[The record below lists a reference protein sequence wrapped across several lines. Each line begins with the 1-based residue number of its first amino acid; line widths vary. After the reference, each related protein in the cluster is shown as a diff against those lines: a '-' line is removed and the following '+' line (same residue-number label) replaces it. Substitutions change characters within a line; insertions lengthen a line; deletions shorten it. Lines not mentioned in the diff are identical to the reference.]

1 MDKKRQLLDAAE
13 RVYCSHGNLGLTV
26 RRLAAEGDTTSQT
39 IYTYFGS
46 RDAVI
51 VAMYDRSMAGAQR
64 LLDQLGENLRSAAGG
79 EDPRARLVSTALAYR
94 TYCLENPA
102 HYKMLA
108 EGKGPEGTE
117 PDEALRLQ
125 AQLVDIIEQAQLA
138 AGIMPRGMNDSGARQ
153 ALASLH
159 GLVQAQLD
167 GFVNADSL
175 DEATLWDRI
184 ASIMGLDTKVER
196 AAEGV

>member
-39 IYTYFGS
+39 IYTYFGG

-51 VAMYDRSMAGAQR
+51 VAMYDRSMAGARQ
-64 LLDQLGENLRSAAGG
+64 LLESLADNLRSATGG
-79 EDPRARLVSTALAYR
+79 EDPRARLVSTALDYR
-94 TYCLENPA
+94 AYCLENPA
-102 HYKMLA
+102 HFKMLA

-117 PDEALRLQ
+117 PEEARRLQ
-125 AQLVDIIEQAQLA
+125 SQLVDIVEQAQLA
-138 AGIMPRGMNDSGARQ
+138 AGVMARGMNETDARQ
-153 ALASLH
+153 SLASLH

-167 GFVNADSL
+167 GFVAAESM
-175 DEATLWDRI
+175 DEAALWDRI
-184 ASIMGLDTKVER
+184 ACLMGLDTKVER